1 VFLLFLSSQ
10 HHFVNIRYFG
20 RGMKLIQKRVEGRF
34 KNKMKSTRALQAL
47 THAKGG
53 KAAVVLGYRSIGWG
67 SRFAPLGI

>member
-1 VFLLFLSSQ
+1 
-10 HHFVNIRYFG
+10 
-20 RGMKLIQKRVEGRF
+20 MKLIQKRVEGRF